1 MTGHSKHSPPPPQPP
16 PPPPQPQP
24 PSTIHNLVL
33 AGIASMTAA
42 AITHPIDTLKVSLQ
56 NSIG

>member
-1 MTGHSKHSPPPPQPP
+1 MTGHSKHSPPQPPQ
-16 PPPPQPQP
+16 PPQPQP

-56 NSIG
+56 NSIS